1 DARADTT
8 RLPASFRDLGAALN
22 AVVIRLTRDQ
32 VEQRRR
38 ADRAAAELGDRSR
51 DLSLANNRLQV
62 EIAERDK
69 SEAALHHGQKLQA
82 IGQLSGGIAH
92 DFNNLLATILGSLEL
107 MERRVSAGT
116 SDPTNT
122 DRLRTL
128 IERAIG
134 AVQRGAQLT
143 SGLLAFS
150 RREPMP
156 ARPTDLNA
164 LIADLATLATST
176 LGRRI
181 RLTTELTPSL
191 WPAMVDPSQIEAAIL
206 NLCLNARDAMP
217 DGGMLTIRTGNVVI
231 DPSSSAPDLSAG
243 DYVSVT
249 VADTGIGMSAAVQR
263 RAFDPF
269 FTTKGDAGSGLGL
282 SQVQSAARQA
292 GGTVQLRSVEGEGT
306 TITLLLPRGTDQAAP
321 AKPAARAVE
330 TDALA
335 CLVLVVDD
343 DHAVRQ
349 VAVEM
354 LHDLGYQVVEA
365 PGGAEALTLMTE
377 LRPDIIL
384 VDYAMPGMNG
394 LQLTRAL
401 RDRGVTLPI
410 AMVTGY
416 AELDDSQAGK
426 SPLDGLLRK
435 PFTIQELQALLST
448 LRSKGERG
456 SNVVRLNLAR

>member
-1 DARADTT
+1 
-8 RLPASFRDLGAALN
+8 
-22 AVVIRLTRDQ
+22 
-32 VEQRRR
+32 
-38 ADRAAAELGDRSR
+38 
-51 DLSLANNRLQV
+51 
-62 EIAERDK
+62 
-69 SEAALHHGQKLQA
+69 
-82 IGQLSGGIAH
+82 
-92 DFNNLLATILGSLEL
+92 
-107 MERRVSAGT
+107 
-116 SDPTNT
+116 
-122 DRLRTL
+122 
-128 IERAIG
+128 
-134 AVQRGAQLT
+134 
-143 SGLLAFS
+143 
-150 RREPMP
+150 
-156 ARPTDLNA
+156 
-164 LIADLATLATST
+164 
-176 LGRRI
+176 
-181 RLTTELTPSL
+181 
-191 WPAMVDPSQIEAAIL
+191 
-206 NLCLNARDAMP
+206 ARDAMP

-448 LRSKGERG
+448 LRARGERKT
-456 SNVVRLNLAR
+456 NVVRLNLAR